1 MKITFYE
8 RALKMKEQLFDY
20 DDSDI
25 NSVVDYSKVLL
36 NYRFGQIVEEYQKS
50 PYKTYDDFQNKIV
63 SDIEDKEI
71 RKKIL
76 FRRFLV
82 IMCLIGIYLNT
93 VDRKIRNENK
103 VNVNQIIVLD
113 KEAINDDRS
122 FIYLVTEEFKT
133 GADIVVLMPQNYN
146 KEKLYNLAEQYN
158 YKILTKDTM
167 EVRYDKEV
175 KGIEND
181 RIIFR
186 KN

>member
-1 MKITFYE
+1 MLNKSIITLFGVDLYYMDILLIITIFLYASV
-8 RALKMKEQLFDY
+8 ALIKFDE
-20 DDSDI
+20 S
-25 NSVVDYSKVLL
+25 S
-36 NYRFGQIVEEYQKS
+36 
-50 PYKTYDDFQNKIV
+50 
-63 SDIEDKEI
+63 EDKEI

-82 IMCLIGIYLNT
+82 IMCLIEIYLNT

-167 EVRYDKEV
+167 EIRYDKEV

-186 KN
+186 KNW

>member
-1 MKITFYE
+1 MLNKSVITLFGVDLYYMDILLIITIFLYASV
-8 RALKMKEQLFDY
+8 ALIKFDE
-20 DDSDI
+20 S
-25 NSVVDYSKVLL
+25 S
-36 NYRFGQIVEEYQKS
+36 
-50 PYKTYDDFQNKIV
+50 
-63 SDIEDKEI
+63 EDKEI

-82 IMCLIGIYLNT
+82 IMCLIEIFLNT

-133 GADIVVLMPQNYN
+133 GTDIVVLMPQNYN

-186 KN
+186 KNR

>member
-1 MKITFYE
+1 MLNKSIITLFGVDLYYMDILLIITIFLYASV
-8 RALKMKEQLFDY
+8 ALIKFDE
-20 DDSDI
+20 S
-25 NSVVDYSKVLL
+25 S
-36 NYRFGQIVEEYQKS
+36 
-50 PYKTYDDFQNKIV
+50 
-63 SDIEDKEI
+63 EDKEI

-158 YKILTKDTM
+158 YKILTKDKM